1 MSTINKLMNAIRTAT
16 TGMNAHDI
24 APLENYLGYLVEA
37 IHGGDME
44 PCDAYLLAA
53 EAVNVWADDVNA
65 PTATVDTMVDTLVA
79 TALRLA

>member
-1 MSTINKLMNAIRTAT
+1 M
-16 TGMNAHDI
+16 
-24 APLENYLGYLVEA
+24 EA

-79 TALRLA
+79 TALPLA